1 MQTEHL
7 IQNGLDAVRLLRKQ
21 KHRLGHPF
29 MINLNSLPKGQF
41 YLEYPDGSITLA
53 RINFDNKEYEV
64 IQKLATSQVDELKK
78 SLNLA

>member
-64 IQKLATSQVDELKK
+64 IQKLAASQVDELKK